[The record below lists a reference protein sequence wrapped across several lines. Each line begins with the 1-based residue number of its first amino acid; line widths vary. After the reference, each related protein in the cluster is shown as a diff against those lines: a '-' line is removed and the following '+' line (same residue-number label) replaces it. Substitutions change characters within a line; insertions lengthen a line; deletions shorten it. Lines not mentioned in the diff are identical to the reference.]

1 MEKATNILTVFSE
14 WVTNLFLL
22 QIYWLGGTLIG
33 GIVFGIVPSSIAL
46 FSTIRKLF
54 RESKDLNVFDHFKI
68 AYKSNFKN
76 SFVIGF
82 LYLVISLFIYSYYL
96 FLTATKATL
105 FAYTHIFIYAFL
117 FLLIIFSF
125 YLIPVYIHFEMDM
138 RALILNTFRI
148 LLTNMKWNIPMLLTV
163 IAILLVY
170 IKFSVSL
177 LFFGVSLPA
186 FAISFFCREAFQDF
200 QEKQKGLN

>member
-96 FLTATKATL
+96 FLTATTATL
-105 FAYTHIFIYAFL
+105 FAYTHIFIYAFS

-138 RALILNTFRI
+138 RALIPNTFRI
-148 LLTNMKWNIPMLLTV
+148 LFINMKWNIPMLLTV
-163 IAILLVY
+163 LAIILVY
-170 IKFSVSL
+170 IKFSVSI
-177 LFFGVSLPA
+177 LFFGMSLPA
-186 FAISFFCREAFQDF
+186 FAISFFCRKAFQAF
-200 QEKQKGLN
+200 QEKQKK